1 MSDKPLAGKKIA
13 ILVADGFEQVEL
25 TGPREALD
33 AAGADTS
40 ILSLKPGNVRAWKF
54 TEWGEQFPV
63 DMVVERADPAA
74 FDALLLP
81 GGVINPDVL
90 RMSQTAMAFVRHFF
104 DANKPVAS
112 ICHGPWSIVEV
123 GAARGRRM
131 TSWPSIRT
139 DLRNAGAEVVDEA
152 AVVDR
157 NMVTSRGPQDIPVF
171 NREMVALFAKRKTGR
186 PAKRGLRREAVIRR
200 VSVQRLRPTH
210 TVLDRSQVGCGQ
222 ASESRVKRRL
232 STARS

>member
-1 MSDKPLAGKKIA
+1 MSDKPLSGKKIA
-13 ILVADGFEQVEL
+13 ILVAEGFEQVEL

-33 AAGADTS
+33 AAGGDTS

-54 TEWGEQFPV
+54 TEWGEEFPV

-81 GGVINPDVL
+81 GGVINPDLL

-112 ICHGPWSIVEV
+112 ICHGPWSIIEI

-131 TSWPSIRT
+131 TSWPSLKT
-139 DLRNAGAEVVDEA
+139 DLKNAGADWVDQE
-152 AVVDR
+152 AVVDKGL
-157 NMVTSRGPQDIPVF
+157 VTSRSPDDIPAF
-171 NREMVALFAKRKTGR
+171 NRETIKLFSGAG
-186 PAKRGLRREAVIRR
+186 G
-200 VSVQRLRPTH
+200 QRH
-210 TVLDRSQVGCGQ
+210 
-222 ASESRVKRRL
+222 A
-232 STARS
+232 A

>member
-1 MSDKPLAGKKIA
+1 MSDKALVGNKIA

-54 TEWGEQFPV
+54 TEWGEEFPV
-63 DMVVERADPAA
+63 DMVVEHADPAA

-112 ICHGPWSIVEV
+112 ICHGP
-123 GAARGRRM
+123 
-131 TSWPSIRT
+131 
-139 DLRNAGAEVVDEA
+139 
-152 AVVDR
+152 
-157 NMVTSRGPQDIPVF
+157 
-171 NREMVALFAKRKTGR
+171 
-186 PAKRGLRREAVIRR
+186 
-200 VSVQRLRPTH
+200 
-210 TVLDRSQVGCGQ
+210 
-222 ASESRVKRRL
+222 
-232 STARS
+232 